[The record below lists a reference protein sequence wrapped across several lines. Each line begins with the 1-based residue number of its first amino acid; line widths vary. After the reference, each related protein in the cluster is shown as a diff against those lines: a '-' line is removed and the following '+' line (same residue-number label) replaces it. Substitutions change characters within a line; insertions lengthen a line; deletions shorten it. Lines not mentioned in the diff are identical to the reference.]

1 MIARMIAGVA
11 VFMMMTSL
19 SYADGTNRFARRL
32 NRHPVLHHSP
42 FARGPEVVYRSSGRA
57 TKQAAIASWQNSPPH
72 AALLPRVTN
81 IVCRGRVCV
90 GR

>member
-1 MIARMIAGVA
+1 MTRIISTIAACLLMA
-11 VFMMMTSL
+11 TLTQDSQ
-19 SYADGTNRFARRL
+19 ADGTDRFARRL

-57 TKQAAIASWQNSPPH
+57 
-72 AALLPRVTN
+72 ALLPQVTR